1 MSKEAELL
9 VRPET
14 DSAVILNHLPRQM
27 GGAGRKAVEVVLMR
41 HVFSDLGELSFNDS
55 YHRRPRCRCGVD
67 DCAARRGCRGEST
80 GWQDDPRLDLQ
91 AAALYLEALA
101 STQAEV
107 LASQHAVHTLM
118 RRLHRSS
125 RWLPGMRGLVRL
137 STADQLAQ
145 AAGWQFR
152 S

>member
-1 MSKEAELL
+1 MIVLYEEVIEA
-9 VRPET
+9 
-14 DSAVILNHLPRQM
+14 NRQD
-27 GGAGRKAVEVVLMR
+27 G
-41 HVFSDLGELSFNDS
+41 S
-55 YHRRPRCRCGVD
+55 
-67 DCAARRGCRGEST
+67 
-80 GWQDDPRLDLQ
+80 DDPRLNLQ

-101 STQAEV
+101 STQAEA

-145 AAGWQFR
+145 AAGWKFR
-152 S
+152 W